1 MPVNKGQNLHEPIKR
16 IKFSYLAGMNYL
28 RAENLSK
35 RFGERILFENIS
47 YTLAK
52 GNRVALIAKNGTGK
66 TSLLNILTQNDEPD
80 SGKVVID
87 KNIKW
92 AYLEQDPKFDK
103 AETVWQAVFNS
114 ENEVLKAVAEYELC
128 IEELETT
135 PEDTKLQS
143 RLQAAME
150 QMDVFQA
157 WDIEARVH
165 TVLTEL
171 NLQHHLHHTADQLSG
186 GQKKRL
192 ALARVLIQSP
202 DMLIL
207 DEPTNHLDIPMI
219 EWLEAYLKSQDITLL
234 LVTHD
239 RYFLD
244 NVCNEIIEMDLNQL
258 FIYKGNYAYFLE
270 KKEQRETYQ
279 AKEADEARKLAKKEL
294 EWMRRMPKARTT
306 KSKSRID
313 AYYETKEKAS
323 FRKDD
328 SQVEIQMQMKRMGNK
343 ILEVNQLQKSFGKL
357 KIADDFTYLFKP
369 GERIGVIGKNGVGK
383 STFLNMLQ
391 GIEKPDSGK
400 IIKGE
405 TIKFGYYGQ
414 QGLQLKEDK
423 RVVEV
428 ITDIAEY
435 LEVGKGVKLTAIAL
449 LRMFLF
455 DPKKQHNYVSSLSGG
470 EKRRLYLLTIL
481 MEKPNFLILDEP
493 TNDLDIETLN
503 VLEEFLESYEGCLLV
518 VTHDRYFMDTL
529 VEKLFVF
536 EGEGHIRDFNG
547 NYQDYL
553 NEIED
558 KKLAAYAAKQ
568 ELLKPKVEPKKE
580 EAPKPTEKKKL
591 SFKEQRE
598 LEQLE
603 TDMEML
609 AGRKKDLENLLSQ
622 GSNDHQELL
631 SWSTEIETIKN
642 ELDEKELRWLEL
654 TEL

>member
-1 MPVNKGQNLHEPIKR
+1 
-16 IKFSYLAGMNYL
+16 MNYL

-35 RFGERILFENIS
+35 RYGERVLFENIS

-66 TSLLNILTQNDEPD
+66 TSLLNILAGNDEPD
-80 SGKVVID
+80 TGNVVID
-87 KNIKW
+87 KHIKW
-92 AYLEQDPKFDK
+92 AYLAQEPSFNSGH
-103 AETVWQAVFNS
+103 TVWEAVFNS
-114 ENEVLKAVAEYELC
+114 DNEIIKAVANYEWCMEALNDDPNN
-128 IEELETT
+128 ELVQ
-135 PEDTKLQS
+135 TKLQK
-143 RLQAAME
+143 AME
-150 QMDVFQA
+150 EMDQYQA

-165 TVLTEL
+165 TILTQL
-171 NLQHHLHHTADQLSG
+171 NLQHHLNHTAEQLSG

-244 NVCNEIIEMDLNQL
+244 NVCTEIIELDLGTL
-258 FIYKGNYAYFLE
+258 YTYKGNYAYFLE
-270 KKEQRETYQ
+270 KKQQRETYQ
-279 AKEADEARKLAKKEL
+279 AKEAEEARKLAKKEL
-294 EWMRRMPKARTT
+294 EWMRRQPKARTT

-313 AYYETKEKAS
+313 AYYATKEKAA
-323 FRKDD
+323 FKKDD
-328 SQVEIQMQMKRMGNK
+328 SQVEIVMQMKRMGGK
-343 ILEVNQLQKSFGKL
+343 ILEVQQLTKSFGNL
-357 KIADDFTYLFKP
+357 KIASDFTYLFKP
-369 GERIGVIGKNGVGK
+369 GERIGIIGKNGVGK
-383 STFLNMLQ
+383 STFLNLLQ
-391 GIEKPDSGK
+391 GLETPDSGK
-400 IIKGE
+400 VVKGE

-414 QGLQLKEDK
+414 RGLELKEDK
-423 RVVEV
+423 RVIEV

-455 DPKKQHNYVSSLSGG
+455 DPKKQHNFVSTLSGG

-503 VLEEFLESYEGCLLV
+503 VLEEFLDSYEGCLLV

-529 VEKLFVF
+529 VDKLFIF
-536 EGEGHIRDFNG
+536 EGEGYVRDFNG

-553 NEIED
+553 NELED

-568 ELLKPKVEPKKE
+568 ESNKPQIIPVKE
-580 EAPKPTEKKKL
+580 QTKPIEKKKL

-598 LEQLE
+598 LQELE
-603 TDMEML
+603 SEIEKLNQEKTTLESLL
-609 AGRKKDLENLLSQ
+609 AAGSNNHEELLNWSKSLEN
-622 GSNDHQELL
+622 
-631 SWSTEIETIKN
+631 IKTI
-642 ELDEKELRWLEL
+642 LDDKELRWLDL
-654 TEL
+654 TD

>member
-1 MPVNKGQNLHEPIKR
+1 
-16 IKFSYLAGMNYL
+16 NYL

-47 YTLAK
+47 YTLVK

-66 TSLLNILTQNDEPD
+66 TSLLNLLTRCDEPD
-80 SGKVVID
+80 AGNIVID
-87 KNIKW
+87 KHIKW
-92 AYLEQDPKFDK
+92 AYLAQDPQFDK
-103 AETVWQAVFNS
+103 ADTVWEAVFNS
-114 ENEVLKAVAEYELC
+114 DNEVIKAVADYEWCMEALNEHPDDEA
-128 IEELETT
+128 IQN
-135 PEDTKLQS
+135 KLQS
-143 RLQAAME
+143 AME

-165 TVLTEL
+165 TILTQL
-171 NLQHHLHHTADQLSG
+171 NLQHHLNHTADQLSG

-244 NVCNEIIEMDLNQL
+244 NVCTEIIELDLGQL
-258 FIYKGNYAYFLE
+258 FTYKGNYAYFLE
-270 KKEQRETYQ
+270 KKQMRETYQ

-294 EWMRRMPKARTT
+294 EWMRRQPKARTT

-313 AYYETKEKAS
+313 AYYETKEKAA
-323 FRKDD
+323 FKKDD
-328 SQVEIQMQMKRMGNK
+328 SQVEIVMQMKRMGGK
-343 ILEVNQLQKSFGKL
+343 ILEVHQLNKSYGKL

-391 GIEKPDSGK
+391 GLEKPDTGNV
-400 IIKGE
+400 IKGE
-405 TIKFGYYGQ
+405 TVKFGYYGQ

-455 DPKKQHNYVSSLSGG
+455 DPKKQHNFVSSLSGG
-470 EKRRLYLLTIL
+470 EKRRLYLLTVL

-503 VLEEFLESYEGCLLV
+503 VLEEFLESFECCLRV
-518 VTHDRYFMDTL
+518 VTHDRYFIVNRVD
-529 VEKLFVF
+529 KHFVF
-536 EGEGHIRDFNG
+536 
-547 NYQDYL
+547 
-553 NEIED
+553 
-558 KKLAAYAAKQ
+558 
-568 ELLKPKVEPKKE
+568 
-580 EAPKPTEKKKL
+580 
-591 SFKEQRE
+591 
-598 LEQLE
+598 
-603 TDMEML
+603 
-609 AGRKKDLENLLSQ
+609 
-622 GSNDHQELL
+622 
-631 SWSTEIETIKN
+631 
-642 ELDEKELRWLEL
+642 
-654 TEL
+654 

>member
-1 MPVNKGQNLHEPIKR
+1 
-16 IKFSYLAGMNYL
+16 MNYL

-47 YTLAK
+47 YTLVK

-66 TSLLNILTQNDEPD
+66 TSLLNLLTRCDEPD
-80 SGKVVID
+80 AGNIVID
-87 KNIKW
+87 KHIKW
-92 AYLEQDPKFDK
+92 AYLAQDPQFDK
-103 AETVWQAVFNS
+103 ADTVWEAVFNS
-114 ENEVLKAVAEYELC
+114 DNEVIKAVADYEWCMEALNENPDDEA
-128 IEELETT
+128 IQN
-135 PEDTKLQS
+135 KLQS
-143 RLQAAME
+143 AME

-165 TVLTEL
+165 TILTQL
-171 NLQHHLHHTADQLSG
+171 NLQHHLNHTADQLSG

-244 NVCNEIIEMDLNQL
+244 NVCTEIIELDLGQL
-258 FIYKGNYAYFLE
+258 FTYKGNYAYFLE
-270 KKEQRETYQ
+270 KKQMRETYQ

-294 EWMRRMPKARTT
+294 EWMRRQPKARTT

-313 AYYETKEKAS
+313 AYYETKEKAA
-323 FRKDD
+323 FKKDD
-328 SQVEIQMQMKRMGNK
+328 SQVEIVMQMKRMGGK
-343 ILEVNQLQKSFGKL
+343 ILEVHQLNKSYGKL

-391 GIEKPDSGK
+391 GLEKPDAGNV
-400 IIKGE
+400 IKGE
-405 TIKFGYYGQ
+405 TVKFGYYGQ

-455 DPKKQHNYVSSLSGG
+455 DPKKQHNFVSSLSGG
-470 EKRRLYLLTIL
+470 EKRRLYLLTVL

-503 VLEEFLESYEGCLLV
+503 VLEEFLESFEGCLLV

-529 VEKLFVF
+529 VDKLFVF
-536 EGEGHIRDFNG
+536 EGDGHIRDFNG

-553 NEIED
+553 NELED

-568 ELLKPKVEPKKE
+568 EANKPKTIPIKE
-580 EAPKPTEKKKL
+580 VPKPKEKKKL

-598 LEQLE
+598 LSDLE
-603 TDMEML
+603 TDIEKL
-609 AGRKKDLENLLSQ
+609 NAEKTSLEAKLEVGSESHEDLLNWSKALEAIKDS
-622 GSNDHQELL
+622 
-631 SWSTEIETIKN
+631 
-642 ELDEKELRWLEL
+642 LDEKELRWLDL
-654 TEL
+654 TDE

>member
-1 MPVNKGQNLHEPIKR
+1 
-16 IKFSYLAGMNYL
+16 MNYL

-35 RFGERILFENIS
+35 RFGERVLFENIS
-47 YTLAK
+47 YTLSK

-66 TSLLNILTQNDEPD
+66 TSLLNLLTQSDEPD
-80 SGKVVID
+80 AGTVVID

-92 AYLEQDPKFDK
+92 AYLEQEPRFH
-103 AETVWQAVFNS
+103 ATNTVWEAVFNS
-114 ENEVLKAVAEYELC
+114 DNEVLKAVAEYEWC
-128 IEELETT
+128 MEEMENNSHD
-135 PEDTKLQS
+135 EALQN
-143 RLQAAME
+143 RLQNAME

-165 TVLTEL
+165 TILTQL
-171 NLQHHLHHTADQLSG
+171 NLQHHLNHTANQLSG

-219 EWLEAYLKSQDITLL
+219 EWLEAYLKSQDVTLL

-244 NVCNEIIEMDLNQL
+244 NVCNEIIELDLGQL
-258 FIYKGNYAYFLE
+258 FTYRGNYAYFLE

-279 AKEADEARKLAKKEL
+279 AKEADEARKMARKEL
-294 EWMRRMPKARTT
+294 EWMRRQPKARTT

-313 AYYETKEKAS
+313 AYYDLKEKAS
-323 FRKDD
+323 FKKDD
-328 SQVEIQMQMKRMGNK
+328 KQVEIQMQMQRMGSK
-343 ILEVNQLQKSFGKL
+343 IIEVYQLCKSYENL
-357 KIADDFTYLFKP
+357 KIVEDFTYLFKP

-383 STFLNMLQ
+383 STFLNLLQ
-391 GIEKPDSGK
+391 GLEKQDSGK
-400 IIKGE
+400 VVKGE
-405 TIKFGYYGQ
+405 TVRFGYYGQ

-455 DPKKQHNYVSSLSGG
+455 DAKKQHNFVSSLSGG

-481 MEKPNFLILDEP
+481 MKKPNFLILDEP

-503 VLEEFLESYEGCLLV
+503 VLEEFLEGFDGCLLV

-529 VEKLFVF
+529 VDKLFVF
-536 EGEGHIRDFNG
+536 EGDGHIRDFNG

-553 NEIED
+553 NELEEN
-558 KKLAAYAAKQ
+558 KQMAYALKQ
-568 ELLKPKVEPKKE
+568 EMAKPKL
-580 EAPKPTEKKKL
+580 EAQVVAPVKVVEKKKL

-598 LEQLE
+598 LEQLDE
-603 TDMEML
+603 SIAT
-609 AGRKKDLENLLSQ
+609 GTNRK
-622 GSNDHQELL
+622 QELESL
-631 SWSTEIETIKN
+631 LASGSPNHEEIASWAN
-642 ELDEKELRWLEL
+642 ELEQVKAKLDEQELRWLEL
-654 TEL
+654 TE

>member
-1 MPVNKGQNLHEPIKR
+1 
-16 IKFSYLAGMNYL
+16 MNYL

-35 RFGERILFENIS
+35 RFGERVLFENIS

-66 TSLLNILTQNDEPD
+66 TSLLNLLAKCDEPD
-80 SGKVVID
+80 SGNIVID
-87 KNIKW
+87 KHIKW
-92 AYLEQDPKFDK
+92 AYLAQDPQFEKTD
-103 AETVWQAVFNS
+103 TVWEAVFNS
-114 ENEVLKAVAEYELC
+114 DNEVIKAVADYEWCMEALNTNPNDER
-128 IEELETT
+128 IQN
-135 PEDTKLQS
+135 KLQ
-143 RLQAAME
+143 QAME

-165 TVLTEL
+165 TILTQL
-171 NLQHHLHHTADQLSG
+171 NLQHHLNHTADQLSG

-244 NVCNEIIEMDLNQL
+244 HVCNEIIELDLGQL
-258 FIYKGNYAYFLE
+258 FTYKGNYAYFLE
-270 KKEQRETYQ
+270 KKQQRETYQ

-294 EWMRRMPKARTT
+294 EWMRRQPKARTT

-313 AYYETKEKAS
+313 AYYETKEKAA
-323 FRKDD
+323 FKKDD
-328 SQVEIQMQMKRMGNK
+328 SQVEIVMQMKRMGGK
-343 ILEVNQLQKSFGKL
+343 ILEVNQINKNFGSL
-357 KIADDFTYLFKP
+357 KIAEDFSYLFKP

-391 GIEKPDSGK
+391 GIEKPDSGN
-400 IIKGE
+400 IVKGE
-405 TIKFGYYGQ
+405 TVKFGYYGQ

-455 DPKKQHNYVSSLSGG
+455 DPKKQHNFVSTLSGG

-503 VLEEFLESYEGCLLV
+503 VLEEFLESFEGCLLV

-529 VEKLFVF
+529 VDKLFVF

-547 NYQDYL
+547 N
-553 NEIED
+553 
-558 KKLAAYAAKQ
+558 
-568 ELLKPKVEPKKE
+568 
-580 EAPKPTEKKKL
+580 
-591 SFKEQRE
+591 
-598 LEQLE
+598 
-603 TDMEML
+603 
-609 AGRKKDLENLLSQ
+609 
-622 GSNDHQELL
+622 
-631 SWSTEIETIKN
+631 
-642 ELDEKELRWLEL
+642 
-654 TEL
+654 

>member
-1 MPVNKGQNLHEPIKR
+1 
-16 IKFSYLAGMNYL
+16 MNYL

-35 RFGERILFENIS
+35 RYGERVLFENIS

-66 TSLLNILTQNDEPD
+66 TSLLNILAGNDEPD
-80 SGKVVID
+80 TGNVVID
-87 KNIKW
+87 KHIKW
-92 AYLEQDPKFDK
+92 AYLAQEPSFNSGHTLW
-103 AETVWQAVFNS
+103 EAVFNS
-114 ENEVLKAVAEYELC
+114 DNEIIKAVANYEWCMEALNDDPNN
-128 IEELETT
+128 ELVQ
-135 PEDTKLQS
+135 TKLQK
-143 RLQAAME
+143 AME
-150 QMDVFQA
+150 EMDQYQA

-165 TVLTEL
+165 TILTQL
-171 NLQHHLHHTADQLSG
+171 NLQHHLNHTAEQLSG

-244 NVCNEIIEMDLNQL
+244 NVCTEIIELDLGTL
-258 FIYKGNYAYFLE
+258 YTYKGNYAYFLE
-270 KKEQRETYQ
+270 KKQQRETYQ
-279 AKEADEARKLAKKEL
+279 AKEAEEARKLAKKEL
-294 EWMRRMPKARTT
+294 EWMRRQPKARTT

-313 AYYETKEKAS
+313 AYYATKEKAA
-323 FRKDD
+323 FKKDD
-328 SQVEIQMQMKRMGNK
+328 SQVEIVMQMKRMGGK
-343 ILEVNQLQKSFGKL
+343 ILEVQQLTKSFGNL
-357 KIADDFTYLFKP
+357 KIASDFTYLFKP
-369 GERIGVIGKNGVGK
+369 GERIGIIGKNGVGK
-383 STFLNMLQ
+383 STFLNLLQ
-391 GIEKPDSGK
+391 GLETPDSGK
-400 IIKGE
+400 VVKGE

-414 QGLQLKEDK
+414 RGLELKEDK
-423 RVVEV
+423 RVIEV

-455 DPKKQHNYVSSLSGG
+455 DPKKQHNFVSTLSGG

-503 VLEEFLESYEGCLLV
+503 VLEEFLDSYEGCLLV

-529 VEKLFVF
+529 VDKLFIF
-536 EGEGHIRDFNG
+536 EGEGYVRDFNG

-553 NEIED
+553 NELED

-568 ELLKPKVEPKKE
+568 ESNKPQIIPVKE
-580 EAPKPTEKKKL
+580 QTKPIEKKKL

-598 LEQLE
+598 LQELE
-603 TDMEML
+603 SEIEKLNQEKTTLESLL
-609 AGRKKDLENLLSQ
+609 AAGSNNHEELLNWSKSLEN
-622 GSNDHQELL
+622 
-631 SWSTEIETIKN
+631 IKTI
-642 ELDEKELRWLEL
+642 LDDKELRWLDL
-654 TEL
+654 TD